1 MSVLSDQ
8 NSSLNSNSKRF
19 NDLLNHFEGKL
30 LITRKQFRELMQLS
44 KSSDWRLFK
53 SGSYPKFITLP
64 NGVVRIE
71 LNSLAEWLENGG
83 SRIAAIPVNTKK
95 RGRPIGSRNKRS
107 DSFVT
112 Q

>member
-1 MSVLSDQ
+1 MSVAQNQ
-8 NSSLNSNSKRF
+8 NSDLNSNSKRF
-19 NDLLNHFEGKL
+19 NDLLTHFDGKL
-30 LITRKQFRELMQLS
+30 LITRKQFREFMQLS

-53 SGSYPKFITLP
+53 NGSYPKFITLP

-83 SRIAAIPVNTKK
+83 SRIAPVSTNAKK
-95 RGRPIGSRNKRS
+95 RGRPIGSRNKKN
-107 DSFVT
+107 DCVMA